1 MTLYMKCTTD
11 KYELP
16 LAVEDSP
23 TKLALILHLS
33 PASVMS
39 MISKG
44 LAGYHKIEIDEE
56 DPDD

>member
-1 MTLYMKCTTD
+1 MKLYMKCTTD

-16 LAVEDSP
+16 LVVEDSP
-23 TKLALILHLS
+23 TKLAMVLCIS

-44 LAGYHKIEIDEE
+44 KCGYYKIEIDEE
-56 DPDD
+56 DGDE

>member
-1 MTLYMKCTTD
+1 MKCTTD

-56 DPDD
+56 DPDE